1 MAKRLD
7 LVIAAVVLVGT
18 LGACGGGNDAPS
30 TSTSRARRPG
40 SGTTVPSVDA
50 PLTGLRASA
59 GIVDRPAIAVK
70 IDNVNLRRRP
80 PQAGLDQADVVY
92 EEPVEFAT
100 RFLALFQSQTPERVG
115 PVRST
120 RFIDPGIVWPVHGLY
135 VFSGGTPEKVAAIRD
150 APVKTFDEDGLVAAG
165 ARERDP
171 SIPAPH
177 NLFAHLDALWG
188 KTDDHTPPAPL
199 FAYREPRARV
209 AGDPVRVFEVD
220 IPGYQ
225 HARYT
230 WDAPSRTWKREE
242 LLGGSSSLQP
252 HVAASGKQ
260 LAPVNVIVQKI
271 AGVDDKAQLTGEGDA
286 WVFTGGKVVRAHW
299 QRPTLDD
306 RTVFTDA
313 GGSEVLLGP
322 GQTWVHFITAGE
334 PAITQ

>member
-1 MAKRLD
+1 MRLHR
-7 LVIAAVVLVGT
+7 AVVAVVIVGT
-18 LGACGGGNDAPS
+18 LVACGGGKDDT
-30 TSTSRARRPG
+30 TSTTTRARRTA
-40 SGTTVPSVDA
+40 STTVPSVLA
-50 PLTGLRASA
+50 PLTGLRVSA
-59 GIVDRPAIAVK
+59 GTVDRPAIAVK

-100 RFLALFQSQTPERVG
+100 RFLALFQSQTPARVG

-135 VFSGGTPEKVAAIRD
+135 VYSGGTPEKVAAIRD

-177 NLFAHLDALWG
+177 NLFAHLDALSA
-188 KTDDHTPPAPL
+188 KTDDRTPPAPL
-199 FAYREPRARV
+199 FQYRVPRAAV
-209 AGDPVRVFEVD
+209 AGDPVRVFEVN

-230 WDAPSRTWKREE
+230 WDGATGTWKREE

-252 HVAASGKQ
+252 HVAASGTQ
-260 LAPVNVIVQKI
+260 LAPANVIVQRI

-286 WVFTGGKVVRAHW
+286 WVFTGGKEVRAHW
-299 QRPTLDD
+299 QRATLDD

-313 GGSEVLLGP
+313 GGTEVLLAP

-334 PAITQ
+334 PAVAP